1 MTTNTICSTGTLCH
15 IYGRHRNNTGHCLQ
29 TVGWGVYSIYVSYWI
44 PYLIW
49 SQGPCLVSH
58 HSYGIY
64 ALVTL
69 RKSLREARVREKK
82 EGRTE
87 GTPRK
92 CPFLLAA
99 CWCSYNG
106 CSCWLRHCC
115 LVGVLNSTGNS
126 HGFPAVAPWDA
137 KSAKVMLSIMRTISQ
152 SLWKAMLL
160 SLLQKM
166 QQVCMEAVVIECCP
180 DAMTVS

>member
-1 MTTNTICSTGTLCH
+1 MGGIGIIQATAYKLWGGVCQYLCFILNPIFNLVPRPLSCFTPLLWNLCPGNTKEVIV
-15 IYGRHRNNTGHCLQ
+15 R
-29 TVGWGVYSIYVSYWI
+29 
-44 PYLIW
+44 
-49 SQGPCLVSH
+49 SQSE
-58 HSYGIY
+58 
-64 ALVTL
+64 
-69 RKSLREARVREKK
+69 RKERRK
-82 EGRTE
+82 TE

-92 CPFLLAA
+92 CPFLLVA
-99 CWCSYNG
+99 CWCSYNR